1 MSEENISQEFRL
13 KNIDEARNYLI
24 KEIKQNELIS
34 KKQKTVYACLDYI
47 EHIVLGSALTGCFSI
62 SSFVSLIGIPIGITI
77 PGIRLKICAMTVG
90 SKKYESIVKKNKKK
104 LDKILL
110 LAKFK
115 SNKIG
120 LLISKALIDSAISH
134 DKFLL
139 INNVL

>member
-1 MSEENISQEFRL
+1 
-13 KNIDEARNYLI
+13 
-24 KEIKQNELIS
+24 
-34 KKQKTVYACLDYI
+34 
-47 EHIVLGSALTGCFSI
+47 
-62 SSFVSLIGIPIGITI
+62 
-77 PGIRLKICAMTVG
+77 MTVG

-139 INNVL
+139 INNVLQEHNERKEEINDK

>member
-1 MSEENISQEFRL
+1 
-13 KNIDEARNYLI
+13 
-24 KEIKQNELIS
+24 
-34 KKQKTVYACLDYI
+34 
-47 EHIVLGSALTGCFSI
+47 
-62 SSFVSLIGIPIGITI
+62 
-77 PGIRLKICAMTVG
+77 MTVG